1 MQPALENAPTPEEED
16 LLFRM
21 LRQLDLAP
29 DASQRSTAQALGIS
43 LGRLNAQLRAA
54 TQAGLVK
61 VTERNGP
68 DKRQRFAYSITARG
82 AAEQLH
88 LRDRFLSRKFAE
100 YDALHAELTGTSSG
114 LNPFQHRTK
123 HMQNSHAPIP
133 ELYVSHESALKL
145 KVEAADLASWDLTP
159 RQICD
164 LELLMNG
171 GFNPLKGFLSEEDY
185 DGVVE
190 NMRLADGSL
199 WPMPITLDVS
209 EAFAGNIEPGQDIA
223 LRDQEGVIL
232 AIMSVTDSWTPNKSR
247 EAEKVFGADDD
258 AHPAVNYLHNVAGPV
273 YLGGPITGIQQ
284 PVHYD
289 FRARRDTPNELRAY
303 FRKLGWRK
311 IVAFQTRNPLHRAH
325 QELTF
330 RAAKECQ
337 ANLLIHPV
345 VGMTK
350 PGDVDHFT
358 RVRCYEAVLDKY
370 PAATTTMSL
379 LPLAMRM
386 AGPREAVWHG
396 LIRKNHGVTHFIV
409 GRDHAG
415 PGSNSAG
422 EDFYGPYDAQEMFRA
437 HEEEMGI
444 EMVPFKHMVYVQ
456 ERAQY
461 EPIDEIEDK
470 DNVTILNI
478 SGTELRR
485 RLAEGL
491 EIPDWFSFP
500 DVVKELRRT
509 KPPRSKQGFTV
520 FFTGFSG
527 SGKSTIANAM
537 MVKLM
542 EMGGRPTT
550 LLDGDIV
557 RKNLSSELGFSKEHR
572 DLNIRRI
579 GYVASEITKNGGI
592 AICAPIAPYATTRR
606 AVREEIEQFGAF
618 VEIHVAT
625 SIEECERRDRKG
637 LYKLAREG
645 KIKEFTGISDPYDV
659 PVNPELSLDTETVDV
674 DYCAQQVLLKLE
686 SMGLIAGN

>member
-1 MQPALENAPTPEEED
+1 MAEQPENMPMIDSD
-16 LLFRM
+16 LLFRL
-21 LRQLDLAP
+21 LRQLDAAP
-29 DASQRSTAQALGIS
+29 QASQRMTAEALGIS
-43 LGRLNAQLRAA
+43 LGGLNKLLRAA
-54 TQAGLVK
+54 SQADLITVA
-61 VTERNGP
+61 ERDGP
-68 DKRQRFAYSITARG
+68 DRRQRFAYGLTAKG
-82 AAEQLH
+82 AATKLALTDQ
-88 LRDRFLSRKFAE
+88 FLTRKLAE
-100 YDALHAELTGTSSG
+100 YDALHAELTGASSG
-114 LNPFQHRTK
+114 LSLSKPRLPS
-123 HMQNSHAPIP
+123 MQQIHAPIP
-133 ELYVSHESALKL
+133 ELYVSYDSAQKL
-145 KVEAADLASWDLTP
+145 KREAADLVSWDLSP

-171 GFNPLKGFLSEEDY
+171 GFNPLKGFLTEEDY
-185 DGVVE
+185 NGVVD
-190 NMRLADGSL
+190 NMRLSDGQL

-209 EAFAGNIEPGQDIA
+209 EKFADGIEEGQDIA

-232 AIMSVTDSWTPNKSR
+232 AILSVTSKYTPNKTR
-247 EAEKVFGADDD
+247 EAEKVFGADDI
-258 AHPAVNYLHNVAGPV
+258 AHPAVDYLHNTAGNV

-303 FRKLGWRK
+303 FRKMGWRR

-330 RAAKECQ
+330 RAAKEAQ
-337 ANLLIHPV
+337 ANLLIHPI

-379 LPLAMRM
+379 LGLAMRM

-415 PGSNSAG
+415 PGKNSQG
-422 EDFYGPYDAQEMFRA
+422 EDFYGPYDAQDLSRQYEA
-437 HEEEMGI
+437 EMGI

-461 EPIDEIEDK
+461 EPADTIEEG
-470 DNVTILNI
+470 VTVLNI

-491 EIPDWFSFP
+491 EIPEWFSFP
-500 DVVKELRRT
+500 EVVTELRKTR
-509 KPPRSKQGFTV
+509 PPRSKQGFTV

-527 SGKSTIANAM
+527 SGKSTIANAL

-542 EMGGRPTT
+542 EMGGRPVT

-572 DLNIRRI
+572 DLNIQRI

-592 AICAPIAPYATTRR
+592 AICAPIAPYANTRR
-606 AVREEIEQFGAF
+606 QVRQGIEAYGAF
-618 VEIHVAT
+618 VEVHVAT

-645 KIKEFTGISDPYDV
+645 KIKEFTGISDPYDT
-659 PVNPELSLDTETVDV
+659 PEKPELRLDTETVDV
-674 DYCAQQVLLKLE
+674 DYCAQQVFLKLK
-686 SMGLIAGN
+686 SLGLITAESS